1 MKNNLISDSSASG
14 GGTAAVSAP
23 AATPINIWVVDDNR
37 RIRDTMIE
45 LFERCQGI
53 HCTASFH
60 SPNAVLSALASKVG
74 PDVILLDM
82 NLGEHNG
89 IDAIRP
95 IKSLS
100 PATQVL
106 MFTTFFDAE
115 CKTRALTSGASAFLL
130 KSFPL
135 DKIINS
141 IREARCK
148 PVPHLK
154 KLPKPPAPQMTAGGG
169 TDLQSAALPV
179 APAVPAPRES
189 APSPRRHHLAWI
201 KNCLDVIR
209 AARN

>member
-14 GGTAAVSAP
+14 GGAAAVSAP

-100 PATQVL
+100 PSTQVL

-115 CKTRALTSGASAFLL
+115 CKTRALTSGASDFLL

-135 DKIINS
+135 DRIINS
-141 IREARCK
+141 IREAWRK
-148 PVPHLK
+148 PIPDLK
-154 KLPKPPAPQMTAGGG
+154 KLPKQTGSESAAGGG
-169 TDLQSAALPV
+169 LDLQSASQSV
-179 APAVPAPRES
+179 AAVQSPRES
-189 APSPRRHHLAWI
+189 APPRRHHLAWI

>member
-1 MKNNLISDSSASG
+1 MKNNLISDSCDSG
-14 GGTAAVSAP
+14 GGVATASP
-23 AATPINIWVVDDNR
+23 AATPINLWVVDDNR
-37 RIRDTMIE
+37 RIRDTMME

-115 CKTRALTSGASAFLL
+115 CKSRAITSGASDFLL

-135 DKIINS
+135 EKIITS

-154 KLPKPPAPQMTAGGG
+154 KLPKPA
-169 TDLQSAALPV
+169 
-179 APAVPAPRES
+179 APAAGSNSEDRATSQSLAQADSAPR
-189 APSPRRHHLAWI
+189 AATPARRPHLTWI
-201 KNCLDVIR
+201 KNCLDLIR

>member
-1 MKNNLISDSSASG
+1 MKNNLISDSCDSG
-14 GGTAAVSAP
+14 GGVGVIANP
-23 AATPINIWVVDDNR
+23 ATPINLWVVDDNR
-37 RIRDTMIE
+37 RIRDTMVE
-45 LFERCQGI
+45 LFGRCQGI

-115 CKTRALTSGASAFLL
+115 CRTRALTSGASAFLL

-135 DKIINS
+135 EKIIDS
-141 IREARCK
+141 IRQARCK

-154 KLPKPPAPQMTAGGG
+154 KRPKVAVAQSAVNGG
-169 TDLQSAALPV
+169 TDQQSAA
-179 APAVPAPRES
+179 PAVVSSRETPPRK
-189 APSPRRHHLAWI
+189 HHLAWI